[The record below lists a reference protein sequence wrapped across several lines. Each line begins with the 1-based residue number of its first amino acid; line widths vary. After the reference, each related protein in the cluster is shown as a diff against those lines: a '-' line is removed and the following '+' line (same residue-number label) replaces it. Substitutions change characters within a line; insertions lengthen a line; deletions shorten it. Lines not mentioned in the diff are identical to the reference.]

1 MMKVFLDT
9 NILLDYGQRRDEFY
23 YAKVIL
29 ELGER
34 NEIELYYLIASYIL
48 ITHTDLPQD
57 VLDMARKVMQRN
69 LIIYHEVL
77 TKIPFPQWKRDLREM
92 F

>member
-9 NILLDYGQRRDEFY
+9 NILLDYGQVRLDY
-23 YAKVIL
+23 LYAKAFM

-34 NEIELYYLIASYIL
+34 GDLVFDGTRIL
-48 ITHTDLPQD
+48 TSQPP
-57 VLDMARKVMQRN
+57 V
-69 LIIYHEVL
+69 
-77 TKIPFPQWKRDLREM
+77 F